1 MNVRRIG
8 LIGVVISA
16 VLLQSGC
23 SFLFVKGPPANHA
36 EMASFDCSESN
47 ALPVLDL
54 IWAGLNGI
62 GAASAAGDDQIMNQ
76 EQIVGVGLAWVVVSG
91 ISAIY
96 GFNKVGQCKNA
107 REQREK
113 RYQSYEEERR
123 RAPDSV
129 PAPVAPG
136 AARAPGAIAPAPAPA
151 PAPPPAA
158 PAPPPAAAPEPPP
171 AAPAPP
177 T

>member
-1 MNVRRIG
+1 MHVIRFG
-8 LIGVVISA
+8 LIGALISA

-23 SFLFVKGPPANHA
+23 SFLFVKGPPDNHA

-91 ISAIY
+91 ISAIS
-96 GFNKVGQCKNA
+96 GFSKVSKCKDA
-107 REQREK
+107 RRQRER
-113 RYQSYEEERR
+113 RYESYELERM
-123 RAPDSV
+123 RA
-129 PAPVAPG
+129 PAPVSAP
-136 AARAPGAIAPAPAPA
+136 AAPAPATA
-151 PAPPPAA
+151 PVPPPAA
-158 PAPPPAAAPEPPP
+158 PAPPPAAAPAPLP

-177 T
+177 A